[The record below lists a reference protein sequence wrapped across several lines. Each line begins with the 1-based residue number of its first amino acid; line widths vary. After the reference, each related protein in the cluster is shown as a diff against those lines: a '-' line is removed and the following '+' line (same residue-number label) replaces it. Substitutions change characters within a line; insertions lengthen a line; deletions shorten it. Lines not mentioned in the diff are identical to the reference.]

1 MKNRFIKVAAG
12 VSKVNLADVYA
23 NAENIK
29 KTILEADSKKADILV
44 LPELSLTGSTCGD
57 LFFNKLLIS
66 AAKKALYELA
76 EFTKSKSPTVIVGL
90 PLEEKGKLYNCAAV
104 LKDGEIL
111 GIVKK
116 DNLENSRTCDQSRYF
131 STIHQSDCNYFKVGD
146 FSFAVLIGDPCNK
159 PIQCNADI
167 IVNLAAVSHTVG
179 KGDKIK
185 NIIKNIG
192 CTYVFASSGLGES
205 TTDAVFSGLT
215 FISGGGKI
223 LAQGEPFCYENLIFS
238 DVNIKENCC
247 IETVSDCNPKN
258 IIEKNPFLP
267 SFVDKDAYLEEI
279 LQIQSHALARRI
291 EHTHSKKAI
300 IGISGGLDSTLAL
313 LVCARA
319 MKILKRPATDILSI
333 TMPCFGTTSRTR
345 SNSEILCDEL
355 DVDFKEINIST
366 AVKQHFKDIGQN
378 EDAFDVT
385 YENSQARERTQVR
398 MDIANKEN
406 GLVVGTGDLSELALG
421 WATYNGDHMSMYGVN
436 ASVPKTLIRHLVE
449 YEALNSDEALKDVLL
464 DILATPVSPELLPA
478 DQKGEI
484 AQKTEDLVG
493 PYELHDFFIYRMLGL
508 FESPKEIF
516 EAATIA
522 FPEYSKETIKKWLT
536 VFTRRF
542 FTQQFKRSCLPDGPM
557 VTEIS
562 LSPRGA
568 FKMPTD
574 ASYNLW
580 LNQLETL

>member
-1 MKNRFIKVAAG
+1 M
-12 VSKVNLADVYA
+12 
-23 NAENIK
+23 
-29 KTILEADSKKADILV
+29 
-44 LPELSLTGSTCGD
+44 
-57 LFFNKLLIS
+57 
-66 AAKKALYELA
+66 
-76 EFTKSKSPTVIVGL
+76 
-90 PLEEKGKLYNCAAV
+90 
-104 LKDGEIL
+104 
-111 GIVKK
+111 
-116 DNLENSRTCDQSRYF
+116 
-131 STIHQSDCNYFKVGD
+131 
-146 FSFAVLIGDPCNK
+146 
-159 PIQCNADI
+159 
-167 IVNLAAVSHTVG
+167 
-179 KGDKIK
+179 
-185 NIIKNIG
+185 
-192 CTYVFASSGLGES
+192 
-205 TTDAVFSGLT
+205 
-215 FISGGGKI
+215 
-223 LAQGEPFCYENLIFS
+223 
-238 DVNIKENCC
+238 NIKENRFAN
-247 IETVSDCNPKN
+247 IISKQKN
-258 IIEKNPFLP
+258 ENLIEKNPFLP
-267 SFVDKDAYLEEI
+267 SCVNKDSYLEEI
-279 LQIQSHALARRI
+279 LQIQSHALARRL
-291 EHTHSKKAI
+291 EHTHAKKAV

-319 MKILKRPATDILSI
+319 MKILNRPATDILSI

-345 SNSEILCDEL
+345 SNSEILCDQL
-355 DVDFKEINIST
+355 QVDFKEINIT
-366 AVKQHFKDIGQN
+366 AAVKQHFKDIGQDDN
-378 EDAFDVT
+378 VFDVT
-385 YENSQARERTQVR
+385 FENSQARERTQIL

-436 ASVPKTLIRHLVE
+436 AGVPKTLIRYIVE
-449 YEALNSDEALKDVLL
+449 YEASHSNENLKKVLL

-516 EAATIA
+516 DAAISA
-522 FPEYSKETIKKWLT
+522 FPEYSKETIKKWLA

-580 LNQLETL
+580 LDQLENL